1 MVLPTDIKYAAKLL
15 YDAYKIPVQ
24 YVDALQGIIIDH
36 RFHGSI
42 NPVYPSTQAFIA
54 SLFGEEDALERPL
67 LKVSN
72 FMEHYLLLHVGKQQR
87 MGTLII
93 GPTLATNVSKEVIEG
108 ILLDHQIPLYIQ
120 EKIQSYYGQLARI
133 SLDEWL
139 HIGQL
144 AVYLLFQQKIDKL
157 AFAEP
162 NLSVNLEI
170 AVEKDLQSRRLETD
184 FHMNHR
190 LEQQIWHCVRD
201 GERNKLTELLNH
213 IKPEGWGLLSKK
225 SQIRNI
231 KNQAIVSVA
240 LATRAAVEGGLYP
253 EIAYTMSDAFIQQI
267 EDTSETNRI
276 YYLSNKYLHDLTS
289 RVHANKQD
297 AQSRAV
303 AVCKNYI
310 FDHLF
315 ERITVHTLAQLVRLH
330 PVYLSHLFKKETGFP
345 VNQYI
350 QREKIR
356 EAQKLLVQ
364 SDLSVTAISGL
375 LQFND
380 QSYFT
385 STFKKLTGVT
395 PKQYR
400 KNPQP
405 PLPISADRN
414 FE

>member
-1 MVLPTDIKYAAKLL
+1 MI
-15 YDAYKIPVQ
+15 
-24 YVDALQGIIIDH
+24 
-36 RFHGSI
+36 
-42 NPVYPSTQAFIA
+42 
-54 SLFGEEDALERPL
+54 GEEDALTQPL
-67 LKVSN
+67 LKVTH
-72 FMEHYLLLHVGKQQR
+72 FMEHYLLLHVGEQKR
-87 MGTLII
+87 TGTLII
-93 GPTLATNVSKEVIEG
+93 GPTLATNISKEVISG
-108 ILLDHQIPLYIQ
+108 ILLDHQVPMDIH

-133 SLDEWL
+133 SMDEWL

-144 AVYLLFQQKIDKL
+144 AVYLLFQERIDKL
-157 AFAEP
+157 TLSEP
-162 NLSVNLEI
+162 TLSMNLERT
-170 AVEKDLQSRRLETD
+170 VEKDLQSRRLEAE

-201 GERNKLTELLNH
+201 GDRDRLTELLNR

-225 SQIRNI
+225 SLIRNI

-253 EIAYTMSDAFIQQI
+253 EIAYTMSDAFIQKI
-267 EDTSETNRI
+267 EDTRETNRI
-276 YYLSNKYLHDLTS
+276 YFLSNKYLYDLTD

-297 AQSRAV
+297 AQTRAV

-310 FDHLF
+310 FNHIF

-330 PVYLSHLFKKETGFP
+330 PVYLSHLFKKETGLP
-345 VNQYI
+345 LNQYI

-356 EAQKLLVQ
+356 EAQKMLVQ
-364 SDLSVTAISGL
+364 SDLSVTEISGL

-385 STFKKLTGVT
+385 SIFKKLTCVT

-400 KNPQP
+400 KNPQASLP
-405 PLPISADRN
+405 FSEGAPL
-414 FE
+414 

>member
-1 MVLPTDIKYAAKLL
+1 MVLLTDIEYAAKLL

-24 YVDALQGIIIDH
+24 YADASQGIVINH
-36 RFHGSI
+36 RSHALI
-42 NPVYPSTQAFIA
+42 NPAYPSAQAFIA
-54 SLFGEEDALERPL
+54 SVIGEEDALTQPL
-67 LKVSN
+67 LKVTH
-72 FMEHYLLLHVGKQQR
+72 FMEHYLLLHVGEQKR
-87 MGTLII
+87 TGTLII
-93 GPTLATNVSKEVIEG
+93 GPTLATNISKEVISG
-108 ILLDHQIPLYIQ
+108 ILLDHQVPMDIH

-133 SLDEWL
+133 SMDEWL

-144 AVYLLFQQKIDKL
+144 AVYLLFQERIDKL
-157 AFAEP
+157 TLSEP
-162 NLSVNLEI
+162 TLSMNLERT
-170 AVEKDLQSRRLETD
+170 VEKDLQSRRLEAE

-201 GERNKLTELLNH
+201 GDRDRLTELLNR

-225 SQIRNI
+225 SLIRNI

-267 EDTSETNRI
+267 EDTRETNRI
-276 YYLSNKYLHDLTS
+276 YFLSNKYLYDLTD

-297 AQSRAV
+297 AQTRAV

-310 FDHLF
+310 FNHIF

-330 PVYLSHLFKKETGFP
+330 PVYLSHLFKKETGLP
-345 VNQYI
+345 LNQYI

-356 EAQKLLVQ
+356 EAQKMLVQ
-364 SDLSVTAISGL
+364 SDLSVTEISGL

-385 STFKKLTGVT
+385 SIFKKLTCVT

-400 KNPQP
+400 KNPQASLP
-405 PLPISADRN
+405 FSEGAPL
-414 FE
+414 